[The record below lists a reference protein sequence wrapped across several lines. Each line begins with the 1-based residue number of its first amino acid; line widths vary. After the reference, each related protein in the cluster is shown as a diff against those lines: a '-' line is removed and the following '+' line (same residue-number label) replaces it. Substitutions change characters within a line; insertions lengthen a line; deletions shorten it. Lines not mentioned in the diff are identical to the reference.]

1 MVSGIG
7 DMKLPQQLPPGVN
20 QKDVELFKET
30 REKAAAATAALLP
43 PPTDT
48 LISNTSVLPSGPT
61 IIVPER
67 CPAAIEFG
75 KYEIQTWYSS
85 PFPQEYARLSK
96 LFLCEFCL
104 KYTKSKAVLERHQDK
119 CIWRHP
125 PATEIYRCK
134 DLSVF
139 EVDGNVNKI
148 YCQNLCLLAK
158 LFLDHKTLYYDV
170 EPFLFY
176 VLTKNDKKGCH
187 LVGYFSK
194 EKHCV
199 QKYNVSCI
207 MTMPQYQRQG
217 FGRFLIDFSKYI
229 LVN

>member
-1 MVSGIG
+1 
-7 DMKLPQQLPPGVN
+7 MKFPQLPPGVT

-30 REKAAAATAALLP
+30 REKAASATAALLTAP
-43 PPTDT
+43 VETPSLNNNNNT
-48 LISNTSVLPSGPT
+48 LLSPSQAMAVQG
-61 IIVPER
+61 R

-85 PFPQEYARLSK
+85 PFPQEYARLPK

-119 CIWRHP
+119 CTWRHP

-217 FGRFLIDFSKYI
+217 FGRFLIDFSK
-229 LVN
+229 